1 MGIYVGRAHWHCVFN
16 QRCVGKLIA
25 SRSRRPPWVGAG
37 LDQEEDA
44 GGCAHA
50 TSTAASSAS
59 VANVDAAS
67 GSAPAPQHSVWTTVP
82 AALDAAAV
90 SGAAAGLKHP
100 AFCSFE
106 TESPGVQVGAGA
118 GANVMDWRQEWN
130 SL

>member
-1 MGIYVGRAHWHCVFN
+1 VGIYVGRAHWHCVFN

-67 GSAPAPQHSVWTTVP
+67 GSAPAPQHSVWTT

>member
-67 GSAPAPQHSVWTTVP
+67 GSAPAPQHSVWTT